1 MRGRHTAELTHQ
13 LRGAIV
19 SRLTRR
25 ERDFRALRVRLEAHD
40 LRRRLA
46 AIRGRLEGATTRLQS
61 GITRRRERAQGRLAA
76 SVGRLESLSPL
87 AVLGRGYAVCWN
99 EDRTAIVRAADSVN
113 AGDRVHVTLDA
124 GELQCEVLTTH
135 AERGRRA

>member
-1 MRGRHTAELTHQ
+1 MNASFARSGFASRPTIS
-13 LRGAIV
+13 GAGWPPSV
-19 SRLTRR
+19 
-25 ERDFRALRVRLEAHD
+25 D
-40 LRRRLA
+40 
-46 AIRGRLEGATTRLQS
+46 GWKGATTRLQS

-99 EDRTAIVRAADSVN
+99 EDRTAIVRAADSVS

-124 GELQCEVLTTH
+124 GELQCEVLTTR
-135 AERGRRA
+135 AERGQRA